1 MKKTIVTA
9 LCLMFSYVSFAQ
21 VDIDE
26 FSKMEINAQ
35 TQDWWSALKVKVSTT
50 NSGAFNLWNN
60 IWGRDVSFFIA
71 NGWLYVEQGYY
82 TGSDTTLKRN
92 IQPIDA
98 ALEKVMQLNGV
109 RYQYKPNTIE
119 EEEAYDTIA
128 GNGYRFGLLAQEV
141 EQVLPEVVTTFPDG
155 RMAVSY
161 TDFIAILIEAVKQ
174 QQKEIDTLKQALIDN
189 NLMGE

>member
-1 MKKTIVTA
+1 MKKTIITV
-9 LCLMFSYVSFAQ
+9 LFLMFSYVSFSQ

-35 TQDWWSALKVKVSTT
+35 TQDWWSALKVKVAT
-50 NSGAFNLWNN
+50 NNSRAFNLWNN
-60 IWGRDVSFFIA
+60 LLGEDVSFFIA
-71 NGWLYVEQGYY
+71 NGWLWVKQGYY
-82 TGSDTTLKRN
+82 TSSDSTLKRN

-174 QQKEIDTLKQALIDN
+174 QQKEIDVLRQTLIDN
-189 NLMGE
+189 NLMDE

>member
-1 MKKTIVTA
+1 MKKTIITV
-9 LCLMFSYVSFAQ
+9 LFLMFSYVSFSQ

-35 TQDWWSALKVKVSTT
+35 TQDWWSALKVKVAT
-50 NSGAFNLWNN
+50 NNSRAFNLWNN
-60 IWGRDVSFFIA
+60 LLGEDVSFFIA
-71 NGWLYVEQGYY
+71 NGWLWVKQGYY
-82 TGSDTTLKRN
+82 TSSESTLKRN

-174 QQKEIDTLKQALIDN
+174 QQKEIDVLRQTLIDN
-189 NLMGE
+189 NLMDE

>member
-35 TQDWWSALKVKVSTT
+35 TQNWWSALKVKVPTDS
-50 NSGAFNLWNN
+50 SCAFNLWNTHL
-60 IWGRDVSFFIA
+60 GRDVSFFIA
-71 NGWLYVEQGYY
+71 NGWLYVERGYY
-82 TGSDTTLKRN
+82 ISWNLTSNRN
-92 IQPIDA
+92 IQPIES
-98 ALEKVMQLNGV
+98 ALGKVMQLNGV

>member
-9 LCLMFSYVSFAQ
+9 LCLMFSYVGFAQ

-26 FSKMEINAQ
+26 YSKMEINAQ
-35 TQDWWSALKVKVSTT
+35 TQNWWSALKVKVPTT
-50 NSGAFNLWNN
+50 NSCAFNLWNN
-60 IWGRDVSFFIA
+60 ILQEDVSFFVA
-71 NGWLYVEQGYY
+71 SGLLYVRQGYY
-82 TGSDTTLKRN
+82 TASDTTLKRN
-92 IQPIDA
+92 IQPIES
-98 ALEKVMQLNGV
+98 ALGKVMQLNGV
-109 RYQYKPNTIE
+109 RYQYKPHSIE

-161 TDFIAILIEAVKQ
+161 NDFIAILIEAVKQ
-174 QQKEIDTLKQALIDN
+174 QQKEIDELRQTLIDN